1 MLTLQEEL
9 MLLALDDNAGKIVEP
24 AQRPLKLGLVSAVL
38 TELTLSGKLR
48 VDEAGHVTA
57 ASAAPAGDALMDEVL
72 DRIRKTAP
80 PRTAPAWL
88 QTLPNSLRDVEAR
101 VVQKLVQ
108 RGAIQQ
114 KEERKFIFMKVT
126 SFPQNNAGFEQNTRR
141 RLRDVVINNAQPDDR
156 SMALIGLVKMC
167 NLVEAAFPYT
177 EWNQARQ
184 RIDQLTSPQF
194 AGWQYQSAQQGYGN
208 AFDQQQQQAQPMGAM
223 GMMSGFVPA
232 LMFSMMAQSMF
243 WGIGGWGMPG
253 MTMGGL
259 GGDPLVDQFGQDA
272 ATDVS
277 NEGDAGVDAG
287 MDGGL
292 DFGDFGGE
300 F

>member
-9 MLLALDDNAGKIVEP
+9 MLLALDDNAGKIVEQ

-38 TELTLSGKLR
+38 TELTLTGKLS
-48 VDEAGHVTA
+48 VDAAGHVTA
-57 ASAAPAGDALMDEVL
+57 ATAAPTGDALMDEVL
-72 DRIRKTAP
+72 NRVRQTQP

-88 QTLPNSLRDVEAR
+88 QTLPNNLRDVEAR
-101 VVQKLVQ
+101 VVQRLVQ

-141 RLRDVVINNAQPDDR
+141 QLREVVINTAQPDDR
-156 SMALIGLVKMC
+156 TMALIGLVKMC
-167 NLVEAAFPYT
+167 NLIEAAFPYT
-177 EWNQARQ
+177 DWNQARM
-184 RIDQLTSPQF
+184 RIDQLTNPQF
-194 AGWQYQSAQQGYGN
+194 AGWQYQSTPQGNYTLNNGYG
-208 AFDQQQQQAQPMGAM
+208 QPQAQPMGAM

-243 WGIGGWGMPG
+243 WGMGGWGMPG
-253 MTMGGL
+253 MTMGGM
-259 GGDPLVDQFGQDA
+259 GGDPMVDQFGEDA
-272 ATDVS
+272 ATDVG
-277 NEGDAGVDAG
+277 NDMGEV
-287 MDGGL
+287 DGGF
-292 DFGDFGGE
+292 DFGGDFGGE